1 MRICA
6 VDFKSNDA
14 NLCLLDLNQ
23 GLFTIPECRARKLT
37 LLNPASTDE
46 IRAIQKQFAKLLED
60 YKVDKIIIK
69 ERPMKGKFA
78 GSAAGFKLE
87 AAFQLINHLDCEILS
102 SVDIKQA
109 LKKQAFTHSIKELG
123 LKQFQ
128 QAAFETALA
137 YLYK

>member
-6 VDFKSNDA
+6 VDLKGNDA
-14 NLCLLDLNQ
+14 NLCLLELAH
-23 GLFTIPECRARKLT
+23 GLFNVPDCRTRKLT
-37 LLNPASTDE
+37 LLNPASTEE
-46 IRAIQKQFAKLLED
+46 IRDFHKKFAKLMQD
-60 YKVDKIIIK
+60 YKVDKIVIR

-87 AAFQLINHLDCEILS
+87 ASLQLISDVDCVVFPTSEL
-102 SVDIKQA
+102 KQS
-109 LKKQAFTHSIKELG
+109 LKKAPVVTFKELG

-128 QAAFETALA
+128 EQAFETALA